1 MATRLND
8 FRWIGEINMDKTHT
22 LVVDDEPGIRFFVEE
37 TLHRS
42 GHDITTV
49 KSGEEALETLR
60 DNPFDLVILDLKLG
74 GKVDGIKVLEAIRWR
89 WPDTSVII
97 LTAHGSLET
106 ALQAI
111 DQGIEKYVQ
120 KPLSP
125 KQLRDVVEQVL
136 KERANLST
144 RLLDNGHQILK
155 KGPFEVDE
163 SLHRIVMN
171 EKKLELTPSEFTLIV
186 HLLRNDDRV
195 ISPEELVEVVRGY
208 KPDDVIEA
216 RQIIKWYIHRLRQK
230 VENDSSHP
238 EYILNVR
245 GVGYRIKPKS

>member
-1 MATRLND
+1 MSK
-8 FRWIGEINMDKTHT
+8 IHT

-42 GHDITTV
+42 GHDV
-49 KSGEEALETLR
+49 VSAKCGEDALEILR
-60 DNPFDLVILDLKLG
+60 DTPFNLVVLDLKLG

-97 LTAHGSLET
+97 LTAHGSLDT
-106 ALQAI
+106 AVSAI
-111 DQGIEKYVQ
+111 DFGVEKYVQ

-125 KQLRDVVEQVL
+125 KELREVVDEVL
-136 KERANLST
+136 EKHTKERLYSEV
-144 RLLDNGHQILK
+144 DGQK
-155 KGPFEVDE
+155 KFIKGVFEVDE
-163 SLHRIVMN
+163 GLHKVKMDN
-171 EKKLELTPSEFTLIV
+171 NLLDLTPSEFNLIV

-208 KPDDVIEA
+208 KPEDVIEA

-230 VENDSSHP
+230 VERDSSHP

-245 GVGYRIKPKS
+245 GVGYRIKSRN

>member
-1 MATRLND
+1 MEK
-8 FRWIGEINMDKTHT
+8 IHT

-42 GHDITTV
+42 GHDVTTV
-49 KSGEEALETLR
+49 KSGEEALKTLR
-60 DNPFDLVILDLKLG
+60 DTPFDMVVLDLKLG

-89 WPDTSVII
+89 WPETSVII
-97 LTAHGSLET
+97 FTAHGDLDS
-106 ALQAI
+106 ALKAI
-111 DQGIEKYVQ
+111 DHGIEKYVQ

-125 KQLRDVVEQVL
+125 KELRKIVVDVLEARESSR
-136 KERANLST
+136 KSAKDER
-144 RLLDNGHQILK
+144 HQILR

-163 SLHRIVMN
+163 GLHRVKMSG
-171 EKKLELTPSEFTLIV
+171 EQLELTPSEFNLIV

-208 KPDDVIEA
+208 KPEDVIEA

-245 GVGYRIKPKS
+245 GVGYRIKPEP

>member
-1 MATRLND
+1 
-8 FRWIGEINMDKTHT
+8 MDKIHT

-42 GHDITTV
+42 GQDVTTV
-49 KSGEEALETLR
+49 KSGEEALKTLR
-60 DNPFDLVILDLKLG
+60 DTPFDMVILDLRLG

-89 WPDTSVII
+89 WPETSVII
-97 LTAHGSLET
+97 FTAHGSLDT
-106 ALQAI
+106 ALKAI

-125 KQLRDVVEQVL
+125 KELRKVVEEVL
-136 KERANLST
+136 EARESQRSST
-144 RLLDNGHQILK
+144 RDERHQSLR

-163 SLHRIVMN
+163 GLHRVKMN
-171 EKKLELTPSEFTLIV
+171 KEKLELTPSEFNLLV

-208 KPDDVIEA
+208 KPEDVIEA

-230 VENDSSHP
+230 VEKDSSHP
-238 EYILNVR
+238 EFILNIR
-245 GVGYRIKPKS
+245 GVGYRIQPEP

>member
-1 MATRLND
+1 MEK
-8 FRWIGEINMDKTHT
+8 IHT
-22 LVVDDEPGIRFFVEE
+22 LVVDDEQGIRFFVEE

-42 GHDITTV
+42 GHDITTA

-60 DNPFDLVILDLKLG
+60 DTPFDMVILDLKLG

-89 WPDTSVII
+89 WPETSVII
-97 LTAHGSLET
+97 LTAHGSLDS

-111 DQGIEKYVQ
+111 DHGIEKYVQ

-125 KQLRDVVEQVL
+125 QELRQVVEEVL
-136 KERANLST
+136 KEKEADRQST
-144 RLLDNGHQILK
+144 KDERHKILR

-163 SLHRIVMN
+163 GLHRVKMGE
-171 EKKLELTPSEFTLIV
+171 EKLDLTPSEFNLIV

-208 KPDDVIEA
+208 KPEDVIEA
-216 RQIIKWYIHRLRQK
+216 RQIIKWYVHRLRQK
-230 VENDSSHP
+230 VEQDSSHP

-245 GVGYRIKPKS
+245 GVGYRIKPAP

>member
-1 MATRLND
+1 MEK
-8 FRWIGEINMDKTHT
+8 IHT

-42 GHDITTV
+42 GHDVTTV
-49 KSGEEALETLR
+49 KSGEEALKTLR
-60 DNPFDLVILDLKLG
+60 DTPFDMVVLDLKLG

-89 WPDTSVII
+89 WPETSVII
-97 LTAHGSLET
+97 FTAHGDLDS
-106 ALQAI
+106 ALKAI
-111 DQGIEKYVQ
+111 DHGIEKYVQ

-125 KQLRDVVEQVL
+125 KELRKIVGEVL
-136 KERANLST
+136 EARESSRKSAKDER
-144 RLLDNGHQILK
+144 HQILR

-163 SLHRIVMN
+163 GLHRVKMSG
-171 EKKLELTPSEFTLIV
+171 EQLELTPSEFNLIV

-208 KPDDVIEA
+208 KPEDVIEA

-245 GVGYRIKPKS
+245 GVGYRIKPEP

>member
-1 MATRLND
+1 MEK
-8 FRWIGEINMDKTHT
+8 IHT
-22 LVVDDEPGIRFFVEE
+22 LVVDDEPGIRFFIEE

-42 GHDITTV
+42 GHDITTA

-60 DNPFDLVILDLKLG
+60 DTPFDLVMLDLKLG

-97 LTAHGSLET
+97 FTAHGSLET
-106 ALQAI
+106 AVQAI

-125 KQLRDVVEQVL
+125 QELRKIVEDVLE
-136 KERANLST
+136 ERAAKRKSS
-144 RLLDNGHQILK
+144 RDDEHQILK

-163 SLHRIVMN
+163 RLHRVKMG
-171 EKKLELTPSEFTLIV
+171 EKNLDLTPSEFNLIV

-195 ISPEELVEVVRGY
+195 ITPTELVEVVRGY
-208 KPDDVIEA
+208 KPEDVIEA
-216 RQIIKWYIHRLRQK
+216 RQIIKWYVHRLRQK
-230 VENDSSHP
+230 VEQDSSMP
-238 EYILNVR
+238 EYLINVR
-245 GVGYRIKPKS
+245 GVGYRIKPDA

>member
-1 MATRLND
+1 MNK
-8 FRWIGEINMDKTHT
+8 IHT

-42 GHDITTV
+42 GHDVTTV
-49 KSGEEALETLR
+49 KSGEEALQTLR
-60 DNPFDLVILDLKLG
+60 NTPFDLVILDLKLG

-89 WPDTSVII
+89 WPETSVII
-97 LTAHGSLET
+97 LTAHGSLDT
-106 ALQAI
+106 ALKAI
-111 DQGIEKYVQ
+111 DHKVNKYIQ

-125 KQLRDVVEQVL
+125 QELRSVVEEVL
-136 KERANLST
+136 AEREKISKADKTSP
-144 RLLDNGHQILK
+144 DQILR

-163 SLHRIVMN
+163 SLHRVKMDG
-171 EKKLELTPSEFTLIV
+171 ELLDLTPSEFTLIV

-208 KPDDVIEA
+208 TPEDIIEA

-230 VENDSSHP
+230 VEKDSSFP

-245 GVGYRIKPKS
+245 GVGYRINPNP

>member
-1 MATRLND
+1 MEK
-8 FRWIGEINMDKTHT
+8 IHT

-42 GHDITTV
+42 GHDVTTV
-49 KSGEEALETLR
+49 KSGEEALDTLR
-60 DNPFDLVILDLKLG
+60 DTPFDMVVLDLKLG

-89 WPDTSVII
+89 WPETSVII
-97 LTAHGSLET
+97 FTAHGSLET
-106 ALQAI
+106 AMQAI

-125 KQLRDVVEQVL
+125 QELRKVVEEVLEERRNMQQSTATEDHHQVI
-136 KERANLST
+136 
-144 RLLDNGHQILK
+144 H
-155 KGPFEVDE
+155 KGVFEVDE
-163 SLHRIVMN
+163 GLHMVRIGE
-171 EKKLELTPSEFTLIV
+171 EKLDLTPSEFSLIV

-208 KPDDVIEA
+208 EPEDVIEA
-216 RQIIKWYIHRLRQK
+216 RQIIKWYVHRLRQK
-230 VENDSSHP
+230 VEQDSSHP

-245 GVGYRIKPKS
+245 GVGYRIKPEP

>member
-1 MATRLND
+1 
-8 FRWIGEINMDKTHT
+8 MDKVHT

-49 KSGEEALETLR
+49 KSGEEALKIIR
-60 DNPFDLVILDLKLG
+60 DTPFDLVILDLKLD

-89 WPDTSVII
+89 WPETSVII
-97 LTAHGSLET
+97 FTAHGSLDS
-106 ALQAI
+106 AVQAI
-111 DQGIEKYVQ
+111 DFGVEKYIQ

-125 KQLRDVVEQVL
+125 QELRNV
-136 KERANLST
+136 
-144 RLLDNGHQILK
+144 
-155 KGPFEVDE
+155 VDE
-163 SLHRIVMN
+163 VLAERIKSGSSTNDEGHPILRKAPFDVDEGLHQAKMHG
-171 EKKLELTPSEFTLIV
+171 EQLDLTPSEFNLIV

-195 ISPEELVEVVRGY
+195 ISPKELVEVVRGY

-230 VENDSSHP
+230 VEKNSSHP

-245 GVGYRIKPKS
+245 GVGYRIKPDS

>member
-1 MATRLND
+1 MEK
-8 FRWIGEINMDKTHT
+8 IHT

-49 KSGEEALETLR
+49 KSGEEALDTLR
-60 DNPFDLVILDLKLG
+60 DTPFDLVILDLKLG

-89 WPDTSVII
+89 WPETSVII
-97 LTAHGSLET
+97 FTAHGSLET
-106 ALQAI
+106 AMQAI

-125 KQLRDVVEQVL
+125 QELREVVEEVL
-136 KERANLST
+136 EAR
-144 RLLDNGHQILK
+144 RDLK
-155 KGPFEVDE
+155 KSSTEEHHQVIHKGAFEVDE
-163 SLHRIVMN
+163 GLHRVKIGD
-171 EKKLELTPSEFTLIV
+171 KKLDLTPSEFNLIV

-216 RQIIKWYIHRLRQK
+216 RQIIKWYVHRLRQK
-230 VENDSSHP
+230 VEQDSSHP

-245 GVGYRIKPKS
+245 GVGYRIKPEP

>member
-1 MATRLND
+1 MEK
-8 FRWIGEINMDKTHT
+8 IHT

-42 GHDITTV
+42 GHDVTTV
-49 KSGEEALETLR
+49 KSGEEALKTLR
-60 DNPFDLVILDLKLG
+60 DTPFDMVVLDLKLG

-89 WPDTSVII
+89 WPETSVII
-97 LTAHGSLET
+97 FTAHGSLDT
-106 ALQAI
+106 ALKAI
-111 DQGIEKYVQ
+111 DHGVEKYVQ

-125 KQLRDVVEQVL
+125 KELRKIVEEVL
-136 KERANLST
+136 EARESFRKSAKDER
-144 RLLDNGHQILK
+144 HQILR

-163 SLHRIVMN
+163 GLHRVRMSG
-171 EKKLELTPSEFTLIV
+171 EQLELTPSEFNLIV

-208 KPDDVIEA
+208 KPEDVVEA

-230 VENDSSHP
+230 VEKDSSHP
-238 EYILNVR
+238 EFILNVR
-245 GVGYRIKPKS
+245 GVGYRIKPEP

>member
-1 MATRLND
+1 MEK
-8 FRWIGEINMDKTHT
+8 IHT

-42 GHDITTV
+42 GHDVMSV
-49 KSGEEALETLR
+49 KSGEEALDTLR
-60 DNPFDLVILDLKLG
+60 DTPFDMVILDLKLG
-74 GKVDGIKVLEAIRWR
+74 GKVDGIRVLEAIRWR
-89 WPDTSVII
+89 WPETSVII
-97 LTAHGSLET
+97 FTAHGSLDT

-111 DQGIEKYVQ
+111 DHGIEKYVQ

-125 KQLRDVVEQVL
+125 KELRIIVEEVL
-136 KERANLST
+136 KEREDE
-144 RLLDNGHQILK
+144 RRKIKDERHQILR

-163 SLHRIVMN
+163 GLHRVKMA
-171 EKKLELTPSEFTLIV
+171 EDRLDLTPSEFNLIV

-216 RQIIKWYIHRLRQK
+216 RQIIKWYVHRLRQK
-230 VENDSSHP
+230 VEADSSHP

-245 GVGYRIKPKS
+245 GVGYRIKPEP

>member
-1 MATRLND
+1 MSVHK
-8 FRWIGEINMDKTHT
+8 IHS

-42 GHDITTV
+42 GHDVTTV
-49 KSGEEALETLR
+49 KSGEEALDALR
-60 DNPFDLVILDLKLG
+60 DTPFDLVVLDLKLG

-97 LTAHGSLET
+97 LTAHGSLDT
-106 ALQAI
+106 AMQAI
-111 DQGIEKYVQ
+111 DFGIEKYVQ

-125 KQLRDVVEQVL
+125 QELRQVVDEVL
-136 KERANLST
+136 SEKKTIAHKSSEEG
-144 RLLDNGHQILK
+144 RLVFK
-155 KGPFEVDE
+155 KGAFEVDE
-163 SLHRIVMN
+163 GLHRVMLGD
-171 EKKLELTPSEFTLIV
+171 KKLKLTPSEFTLIV

-195 ISPEELVEVVRGY
+195 ITPEELVEIVRGY

-230 VENDSSHP
+230 IEADSSHP
-238 EYILNVR
+238 DFILNIR
-245 GVGYRIKPKS
+245 GVGYRIKT

>member
-1 MATRLND
+1 MT
-8 FRWIGEINMDKTHT
+8 DKIHT
-22 LVVDDEPGIRFFVEE
+22 LVVDDEPGIQFFVEE

-49 KSGEEALETLR
+49 KSGEEALDTLR
-60 DNPFDLVILDLKLG
+60 DTPFDLVVLDLKLG

-97 LTAHGSLET
+97 FTAHGSLET
-106 ALQAI
+106 AMQAI

-125 KQLRDVVEQVL
+125 QELRKVVEDVL
-136 KERANLST
+136 EAREDLKKSAQDER
-144 RLLDNGHQILK
+144 HQILR

-163 SLHRIVMN
+163 GLHRVKVGEEI
-171 EKKLELTPSEFTLIV
+171 LDLTPSEFSLVV

-208 KPDDVIEA
+208 KPDDAIEA
-216 RQIIKWYIHRLRQK
+216 RQIIKWYVHRLRQK
-230 VENDSSHP
+230 VEKDSSHP
-238 EYILNVR
+238 EYILNIR
-245 GVGYRIKPKS
+245 GIGYRIRPEV

>member
-1 MATRLND
+1 MTK
-8 FRWIGEINMDKTHT
+8 IHT

-42 GHDITTV
+42 GHDMMTA
-49 KSGEEALETLR
+49 KSGEEALNILR
-60 DNPFDLVILDLKLG
+60 DTPFDLVILDLKLS

-97 LTAHGSLET
+97 LTAHGSLDT

-125 KQLRDVVEQVL
+125 QELRKVVEDVL
-136 KERANLST
+136 AAKATSGIRKQDEGR
-144 RLLDNGHQILK
+144 QIFK
-155 KGPFEVDE
+155 KGSFEVDE
-163 SLHRIVMN
+163 GLHRVMMGDQ
-171 EKKLELTPSEFTLIV
+171 KLELTPSEFTLIV

-195 ISPEELVEVVRGY
+195 ITPEELVEVVRGY
-208 KPDDVIEA
+208 QPDDVIEA

-230 VENDSSHP
+230 VEIDSSHP
-238 EYILNVR
+238 KYILNVR
-245 GVGYRIKPKS
+245 GVGYRIKPEA

>member
-1 MATRLND
+1 MEK
-8 FRWIGEINMDKTHT
+8 IHT
-22 LVVDDEPGIRFFVEE
+22 LVVDDEPGIRFFIEE
-37 TLHRS
+37 TLHRI

-49 KSGEEALETLR
+49 KSGEEALKTLR
-60 DNPFDLVILDLKLG
+60 DTPFDLVLLDLKLG

-89 WPDTSVII
+89 WPNTSVII

-125 KQLRDVVEQVL
+125 QELREVVEEVL
-136 KERANLST
+136 NQRENKKNQTMDS
-144 RLLDNGHQILK
+144 DHPILK
-155 KGPFEVDE
+155 KGPFQVDE
-163 SLHRIVMN
+163 ALHRISMN
-171 EKKLELTPSEFTLIV
+171 GKILELTPSEFTLIV
-186 HLLRNDDRV
+186 HFLRNDDRV

-208 KPDDVIEA
+208 KPEDAIEA

-230 VENDSSHP
+230 VEDDSSHP
-238 EYILNVR
+238 NYIINVR
-245 GVGYRIKPKS
+245 GVGYRINPNTN

>member
-1 MATRLND
+1 MKK
-8 FRWIGEINMDKTHT
+8 IHT

-42 GHDITTV
+42 GHDVTTV

-60 DNPFDLVILDLKLG
+60 DTPFDMVILDLKLG

-97 LTAHGSLET
+97 FTAHGSLDS

-111 DQGIEKYVQ
+111 DHGIEKYIQ

-125 KQLRDVVEQVL
+125 QELRKVVEEVL
-136 KERANLST
+136 DERKIVSKSAKDD
-144 RLLDNGHQILK
+144 RHQILQ

-163 SLHRIVMN
+163 GLHRVKMKE
-171 EKKLELTPSEFTLIV
+171 EKLDLTPSEFKLIV

-208 KPDDVIEA
+208 KPEDVIEA
-216 RQIIKWYIHRLRQK
+216 RQIVKWYIHRLRQK
-230 VENDSSHP
+230 VEEDSSHP
-238 EYILNVR
+238 LYILNVR
-245 GVGYRIKPKS
+245 GVGYRIKPSP